1 LGEKKRKKEKRKEKY
16 FSCRCRRI
24 APMTRNVS
32 CRRIATMMRNVMR
45 LIALSYVLCL
55 CLTFSEFRSTKQSH
69 RMGRKDQEE
78 DKGLGALVYF
88 APAVAGSW
96 GLAGVAAGT
105 AWWRLPWESALI
117 EALTS
122 LQYASIAPSLSFPFP
137 HIASLSLFPAFSSK
151 LCASRA
157 VLAMTKFL
165 MLSLRHVTAALEIV
179 PGAATGMLA
188 FVLVST
194 TQRHFRDY
202 LLRIHRPVHS
212 PLLSSISCTFLPA
225 LASTSAFLCVFLGVT
240 YKGRGEIVRAGA
252 VVGGKDV
259 WLGALSSWIVCVFRG
274 WKDIWGV
281 GGLSL
286 LVPWAVS
293 LQSYPLNLLLKKLAN
308 AAESSLRRFFS
319 GSGISEW

>member
-1 LGEKKRKKEKRKEKY
+1 
-16 FSCRCRRI
+16 
-24 APMTRNVS
+24 
-32 CRRIATMMRNVMR
+32 
-45 LIALSYVLCL
+45 
-55 CLTFSEFRSTKQSH
+55 
-69 RMGRKDQEE
+69 MGRKDHEE
-78 DKGLGALVYF
+78 DKGLGALVYL

-105 AWWRLPWESALI
+105 FWCRLKWESALI

-122 LQYASIAPSLSFPFP
+122 LQYASIAPSLSFAFP
-137 HIASLSLFPAFSSK
+137 HIASFPLFQAFSSN
-151 LCASRA
+151 LFTSRP

-165 MLSLRHVTAALEIV
+165 MSSSRHVTAALEIA

-188 FVLVST
+188 GVLVSA

-202 LLRIHRPVHS
+202 LLHIHRPVHS
-212 PLLSSISCTFLPA
+212 PLLSSISCTLLPA

-240 YKGRGEIVRAGA
+240 YKGRGEVVRTGA

-259 WLGALSSWIVCVFRG
+259 WLGALSSWIVCVFQG
-274 WKDIWGV
+274 WKGIAVEDIWGV
-281 GGLSL
+281 GGLLL

-308 AAESSLRRFFS
+308 AAESSL
-319 GSGISEW
+319 